1 MKTAKVYHAI
11 NPTFQMTL
19 QPFPDSYELVA
30 VVECENLGEVFEKTN
45 HIDHPWHENEGVTC
59 VKRSRSTSVG
69 DVVEFDG
76 KRYLCAACGWDEF

>member
-1 MKTAKVYHAI
+1 MATAKVYHAI
-11 NPTFQMTL
+11 SPTWDETR
-19 QPFPDSYELVA
+19 QPFPTSYELVA
-30 VVECENLGEVFEKTN
+30 VVECESLGEVFEKTN